1 MSLITITQSLGSG
14 ETGLADRVAAELKI
28 ELFDDAK
35 LREKALSIGI
45 HADDLAS
52 LEEKVPGFFDN
63 FFSTSPAS
71 YRDFM
76 ESVVYEVARNGEGV
90 IIGHGSQILLQDFGC
105 ALHIFLHASKTA
117 RVKNLMNQQGLTE
130 SLAKEMIRKN
140 DNQKRGFLRYAYNLE
155 WDDASLYDLV
165 INTDKMGSRS
175 TAQLIIDAA
184 RSEEINTCSLTALET
199 MAKLSQVRKL
209 RAELIKNRI
218 DLSMLL
224 LDVPQ
229 EGVVDV
235 RGFTY
240 SDEER
245 RRLIEIV
252 NADPSVSEVRSEVA
266 VMQSF
271 AE

>member
-14 ETGLADRVAAELKI
+14 ETGLAGRVAAELKI

-35 LREKALSIGI
+35 LREKALEIGV
-45 HADDLAS
+45 HTDDLAS
-52 LEEKVPGFFDN
+52 LEEKVPGFFYN
-63 FFSTSPAS
+63 FFSTIPAS
-71 YRDFM
+71 YRDYM
-76 ESVVYEVARNGEGV
+76 EAVVYEVARKGEGV

-105 ALHIFLHASKTA
+105 ALHIFVHASRSS
-117 RVKNLMNQQGLTE
+117 RVKNLMNQQDLTQA
-130 SLAKEMIRKN
+130 LAKKMIREN

-165 INTDKMGSRS
+165 INIDKMGSRS
-175 TAQLIIDAA
+175 AARLIIEAA
-184 RSEEINTCSLTALET
+184 RSEEINACGLTALET
-199 MAKLSQVRKL
+199 MTKLSQARKL
-209 RAELIKNRI
+209 RAELIKSRI

-224 LDVPQ
+224 LEVPE

-240 SDEER
+240 SEEER
-245 RRLIEIV
+245 RRLIEII
-252 NADPSVSEVRSEVA
+252 NADPSISELRSEVA
-266 VMQSF
+266 IMQSM